1 MLLYKNTFDNVM
13 TIGFDFPTEDQYYAN
28 ENEAIVA
35 DGITRDP
42 IGISDFS
49 KCTKQE
55 FLEKYPKP
63 SGAELATKE
72 VCNTFSNAIGSLVD
86 RLIEANRSV
95 KRLN

>member
-49 KCTKQE
+49 KCTVRYTQILPDPTPSEENVENLAVIVSNTDEEVQKQ
-55 FLEKYPKP
+55 L
-63 SGAELATKE
+63 G
-72 VCNTFSNAIGSLVD
+72 
-86 RLIEANRSV
+86 
-95 KRLN
+95 